1 MKKPLWAV
9 LELPL
14 KVTKE
19 VLWSVLT
26 EPQYTEKYMY
36 NCKLKCNWEI
46 GDQVQWV
53 EVHQDESETIHVSGE
68 LLEFTPYRCL
78 RYTIFHKGTGLK
90 GQSSELRFMIS
101 PHREGVLLTI
111 EQGDFSSFHQAE
123 VIHAECQRGW
133 EFIQKDLIATCLEAA

>member
-46 GDQVQWV
+46 GDEVQWV
-53 EVHQDESETIHVSGE
+53 EVHEDESETIHVNGE
-68 LLEFTPYRCL
+68 LLEFSPYRCL
-78 RYTIFHKGTGLK
+78 RFTIFHKGSGLK
-90 GQSSELRFMIS
+90 GQSSELCFMIS
-101 PHREGVLLTI
+101 PHSEGVLLTI
-111 EQGDFSSFHQAE
+111 EQGDFSSFPQAE

-133 EFIQKDLIATCLEAA
+133 EFVQKDLIATCIEAA

>member
-26 EPQYTEKYMY
+26 EPQHTEKYMY

-46 GDQVQWV
+46 GDEVQWV
-53 EVHQDESETIHVSGE
+53 EVHEDGSET
-68 LLEFTPYRCL
+68 
-78 RYTIFHKGTGLK
+78 TITVTLQDGVC
-90 GQSSELRFMIS
+90 SIS
-101 PHREGVLLTI
+101 LNSW
-111 EQGDFSSFHQAE
+111 F
-123 VIHAECQRGW
+123 
-133 EFIQKDLIATCLEAA
+133 